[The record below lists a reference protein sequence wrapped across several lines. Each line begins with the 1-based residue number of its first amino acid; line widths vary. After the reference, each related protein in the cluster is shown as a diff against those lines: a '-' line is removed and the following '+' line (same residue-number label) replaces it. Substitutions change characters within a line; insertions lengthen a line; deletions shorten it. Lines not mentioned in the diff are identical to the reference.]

1 MVLSPLLGAVVR
13 RTALVGVCVCTSA
26 EHSPTQSQ
34 FPRTREISRH
44 TITSME
50 RAFLATSSSLACGTC
65 VVAWIAWM
73 IPDHFLPA
81 SEPSARRRVE
91 RLPRASEHAPEQ
103 LAVSRMA
110 DDVVSLES
118 LTLSPNNCALEEPLD
133 LVMNFSITRDLPA
146 ARWEIKV

>member
-1 MVLSPLLGAVVR
+1 
-13 RTALVGVCVCTSA
+13 
-26 EHSPTQSQ
+26 
-34 FPRTREISRH
+34 
-44 TITSME
+44 
-50 RAFLATSSSLACGTC
+50 
-65 VVAWIAWM
+65 M

-81 SEPSARRRVE
+81 SEPVRARRPGSSG
-91 RLPRASEHAPEQ
+91 LPRASEHAPGQ